1 MDKCEERKVIEMVF
15 GGHPELNIVES
26 ERPDFICEIPEKI
39 RFGVEVTDF
48 FLSESEAR
56 LCRIPN
62 YAIDLLTT
70 KKYKHKDDKHRIR
83 VDKVIYHSAKTGERR
98 EIEAIIGEEH
108 TIDVVVSRIKT
119 AIENKTAKSAKYS
132 TEIVD
137 LIVRDLDS
145 RSRFD
150 EIEML
155 IRAIHR
161 TDAIQPILNTR
172 FREIYLVTTNNDES
186 VCVPLRANLFIGEV
200 LAYQKLFKEHH
211 GTNIG
216 SFTIGDF
223 MVEMARYLT
232 SKFGTIEYE
241 VTNNK
246 PMLFYSSVGVGYGD
260 RQELEIVDVSI
271 ESMANREVADFDD
284 EGDVSLSE
292 FVNSQ
297 MDSVFARA
305 PILFP
310 AKKSQSE

>member
-1 MDKCEERKVIEMVF
+1 MDKNEERKVIEMVF
-15 GGHPELNIVES
+15 GGHPELSIVDS

-62 YAIDLLTT
+62 YAKDLLTT
-70 KKYKHKDDKHRIR
+70 KKYRHKDDKHRIR
-83 VDKVIYHSAKTGERR
+83 VDKVIYHSAKTGEKR

-119 AIENKTAKSAKYS
+119 SIENKTAKSVNYS

-137 LIVRDLDS
+137 LIVRDVGS

-150 EIEML
+150 EIELL

-161 TDAIQPILNTR
+161 TDAIEPILKTR
-172 FREIYLVTTNNDES
+172 FREIYLVTTNGDNEW

-200 LAYQKLFKEHH
+200 LAFQKLFKEHH
-211 GTNIG
+211 GVNVT

-223 MVEMARYLT
+223 MIELARYLT
-232 SKFGTIEYE
+232 SKFGAVEYE
-241 VTNNK
+241 VSNNK
-246 PMLFYSSVGVGYGD
+246 PMLFYSSVGIRYGD

-271 ESMANREVADFDD
+271 QSIAQREVADFDD
-284 EGDVSLSE
+284 EGDASLSE
-292 FVNSQ
+292 FVNSE
-297 MDSVFARA
+297 MGSVFACA

-310 AKKSQSE
+310 AKTSQA